1 MCNDFSALF
10 HYRHPFE
17 WWLGAAEFILIEPFI
32 VCTEIQ
38 KKMCPLKQKKFK
50 IHYLPP
56 PTWNIKNYS
65 IQFKEVKKKTFNWL
79 DKSQK

>member
-1 MCNDFSALF
+1 
-10 HYRHPFE
+10 
-17 WWLGAAEFILIEPFI
+17 LGAAEFILIEPFI

-56 PTWNIKNYS
+56 PPETLKT
-65 IQFKEVKKKTFNWL
+65 IQFNSKKLKKKHL
-79 DKSQK
+79 ID